1 MRQAKVSND
10 SAAQS
15 GLSGQLSRLLRKPW
29 LVAVSLTTVM
39 AVFRFILLG
48 KSWFYFDD
56 FEFLQDAHS
65 GGISPD
71 TLLKPIAGHV
81 LVTTRFLTWL
91 VLLPGE
97 PSWLLAR
104 VILAALF
111 AASCWSLWWMLRV
124 CFDNPRV
131 SLIPFTL
138 YATSAT
144 VGLWAGWWAS
154 AIQEFTLA
162 IALFNAIGWGVRY
175 LRTPRLQSLAA
186 TYAWWLFGMISFEK
200 SIVILLVLPMIAFS
214 YFTSGGLIS
223 RIKQLWGKY
232 RTALIATFVLAVSTS
247 ALYAWYVPEASQT
260 KLEFSSIW
268 PLLDVMLGK
277 TLWTMLAAGPLQWSN
292 TTGAVTPDPPAI
304 YFNLV
309 LVLVAGCFVYLAGQ
323 RRRVGRGVA
332 MVAVIFVFAYG
343 LLLVTRAVS
352 MGAALGYLYRYQGEV
367 FLVAVMALALALM
380 PLRGSVESSE
390 PRIEPLFRLA
400 PSETFIVGL
409 ICLVSVFA
417 LVSTITYY
425 QSWQVFP
432 SRAESYLANLDKGAS
447 ANKGSVIAGG
457 RVPDDILWAIHG
469 PYTKVENFIKPFAIP
484 AKFDQPTTS
493 LRIVDDKGHLRAAI
507 VSARGETKTG
517 PSKECGWMVT
527 TSKSARLPM
536 THAMI
541 PWEWWARMGYMA
553 GTATRIQVTAG
564 SERFQKTLPAGVGE
578 LYFPTSGDYDS
589 LRVEVLTPKSTIC
602 LDKIVIGDAV
612 DAQSVNASGSAP

>member
-65 GGISPD
+65 GSISPE

-81 LVTTRFLTWL
+81 LVTTRFLTWVL
-91 VLLPGE
+91 LLPGE

-104 VILAALF
+104 VILVALF
-111 AASCWSLWWMLRV
+111 PASCWSLWWMLRV
-124 CFDNPRV
+124 CFDNPRM

-175 LRTPRLQSLAA
+175 LRTPRLHLLCL

-200 SIVILLVLPMIAFS
+200 SIVILLVLPMIAFA
-214 YFTSGGLIS
+214 YFSSGGPMS
-223 RIKQLWGKY
+223 RVKQLWSRY
-232 RTALIATFVLAVSTS
+232 RAALIATFALALGTS
-247 ALYAWYVPEASQT
+247 VLYAWYVPEASQT

-268 PLLDVMLGK
+268 PLLDVMLGQA
-277 TLWTMLAAGPLQWSN
+277 LWTMLAAGPLQWSN
-292 TTGAVTPDPPAI
+292 ATGAVIPDPAAL
-304 YFNLV
+304 YFNFV
-309 LVLVAGCFVYLAGQ
+309 LVLVIGCFAYLIGQ
-323 RRRVGRGVA
+323 RQRVGRGLA
-332 MVAVIFVFAYG
+332 MVGVVFFFAFA
-343 LLLVTRAVS
+343 LLLITRAVS

-367 FLVAVMALALALM
+367 FLVAVFALSLALM
-380 PLRGSVESSE
+380 PLHGSIESSG
-390 PRIEPLFRLA
+390 PRPEPLFRLA
-400 PSETFIVGL
+400 PTQNFVVGL
-409 ICLVSVFA
+409 IGLVIVFS
-417 LVSTITYY
+417 LISTFTYY
-425 QSWQVFP
+425 QAWQVFP
-432 SRAESYLANLDKGAS
+432 KRAESYLANLDEGVR

-457 RVPDDILWAIHG
+457 RVPEDILWAIHG
-469 PYTKVENFIKPFAIP
+469 PYTKVENFIKPFGIP
-484 AKFDQPTTS
+484 AKFDKPTFS
-493 LRIVDDKGHLRAAI
+493 LRVIDDKGHLKAAA
-507 VSARGETKTG
+507 VNARGETTIG

-527 TSKSARLPM
+527 AAKPVNLPL
-536 THAMI
+536 THQMI
-541 PWEWWARMGYMA
+541 PWDWWARLGYMA
-553 GTATRIQVTAG
+553 GTNTRIQISAG
-564 SERFQKTLPAGVGE
+564 SERFQKTLPAGLGD

-589 LRVEVLTPKSTIC
+589 IKVEALSPKATIC
-602 LDKIVIGDAV
+602 LDKVSIGDAV
-612 DAQSVNASGSAP
+612 QAQSAKTSGTKP